1 MVFVRNENRDKRRVR
16 QRVVHFVSAGKQ
28 PVLHRALGP
37 GAGQVGR
44 NGALGRRGDIG
55 FCGRTARGRAR
66 VHPPVVQHLGH
77 MHGCAPL
84 AQLQKQIVVLRAV
97 AGAVQ
102 PAHGVKQ
109 PGLKHGEMADIIAAV
124 EVIGRKIRLKMAC
137 AGPLDAGFKQSLV
150 GIQKRCARLA
160 GGFQHLV
167 HRVRG
172 DVYKRQ
178 TLNRRSPQ
186 YSPSVSS
193 SLPVERLMAFGFSTS
208 AISFG
213 VET

>member
-1 MVFVRNENRDKRRVR
+1 
-16 QRVVHFVSAGKQ
+16 
-28 PVLHRALGP
+28 
-37 GAGQVGR
+37 
-44 NGALGRRGDIG
+44 
-55 FCGRTARGRAR
+55 
-66 VHPPVVQHLGH
+66 

-102 PAHGVKQ
+102 PAHGVEQ

-124 EVIGRKIRLKMAC
+124 EVIGRKIRLEMAC
-137 AGPLDAGFKQSLV
+137 AGPLDAGFKQGLV

-172 DVYKRQ
+172 QHIVMVQQSEIFAPGQLGRGVCVGRNAVVCHLAVAHVFLCGKKLAHIGMRRIGCIRHAKLPIRAGLPGHAVPHLLKICARRVVYGHA
-178 TLNRRSPQ
+178 N
-186 YSPSVSS
+186 
-193 SLPVERLMAFGFSTS
+193 
-208 AISFG
+208 
-213 VET
+213 